1 MPHVAHCFTAAL
13 LLTLCGADSAAGQE
27 RAVLR
32 PRLEANRLPPAL
44 PAHAEAFEFT
54 LPRPPADRTTVPALA
69 AGLDDPSVRNACLAG
84 LVRLDLATLR
94 RHAADLPAARLRQ
107 LLADPA
113 TDADAADACG
123 FLFGV
128 ADPNAGNAV
137 LSQAILERAKRGDA
151 AAGCVTGLLLCGGE
165 PAVSWLENLCER
177 PRCPLGFTLSALN
190 AADVA
195 RRDRG
200 FGLEADRLDR
210 FAAALLT
217 SDAAAEAAVD
227 QLAAWRAWAHAPA
240 VLAAAAN
247 SRDADELRRRSL
259 QVGAARFA
267 LNCAADPAGGPHG
280 RLCREWLSET
290 AVTDAD
296 LVRRAKRIAG
306 R

>member
-1 MPHVAHCFTAAL
+1 MPHVAHCFAAAL
-13 LLTLCGADSAAGQE
+13 LLTVCGAESAAGQE
-27 RAVLR
+27 RAALR

-54 LPRPPADRTTVPALA
+54 LPRPPADRTTVAELG
-69 AGLDDPSVRNACLAG
+69 AGLHDPATRDACLAG

-107 LLADPA
+107 LLDDPA
-113 TDADAADACG
+113 TDPDAADACG
-123 FLFGV
+123 LLFGL
-128 ADPNAGNAV
+128 ADPDAGPAV
-137 LSQAILERAKRGDA
+137 LSKAILDRAKRGDA

-165 PAVSWLENLCER
+165 PAVTWLESLCVR

-210 FAAALLT
+210 FAAALLK

-227 QLAAWRAWAHAPA
+227 QLAAWRAWSHAPA
-240 VLAAAAN
+240 ALSAAAD
-247 SRDADELRRRSL
+247 SRDPDALRRRSL
-259 QVGAARFA
+259 QIAAARFA
-267 LNCAADPAGGPHG
+267 LNCAADPDAGSYG
-280 RLCREWLSET
+280 RLCRGWLSET
-290 AVTDAD
+290 AAIDAD